1 MRQILFY
8 LIRFELKCLFPHS
21 FFGHILRHIWNLCFQ
36 LCLLECNHPPPWLTT
51 SDIRVSIDPT
61 IPPFFTYWL
70 WFLIGRLL
78 SQFSR
83 TYHPPP
89 LSLVG
94 IKVAPF
100 GTPTHSSGGPTPCA
114 LCPLLHA
121 AQISEAWN
129 NGL

>member
-1 MRQILFY
+1 M
-8 LIRFELKCLFPHS
+8 LISALPFLATYCTIS
-21 FFGHILRHIWNLCFQ
+21 GICVSSYVGWNVTIS
-36 LCLLECNHPPPWLTT
+36 PPWLTT
-51 SDIRVSIDPT
+51 SDIQVSIDPT
-61 IPPFFTYWL
+61 IPPFFHILTLVSYWTIVVPVFQNL
-70 WFLIGRLL
+70 P
-78 SQFSR
+78 
-83 TYHPPP
+83 YPP

-129 NGL
+129 KGL